1 MSRQELPRE
10 SQRVLTAAFRLGE
23 TVEAAAVIL
32 IAERA
37 LDFAKLK
44 SETGRLR
51 LIVSSDNERVVEA
64 ARQDDV
70 DVVSIQHEPE
80 TRHIQ
85 VSQVLLEA
93 IADELLQT
101 GDVVV
106 VVYSAFEKDNCD
118 TISVVRLAEQLSRL
132 TSRDLQ
138 RLETKV
144 PLETLR
150 IVVDLA
156 CDIGR
161 EGREGK
167 PVGTL
172 FTVGNHRKVMEQST
186 EQVHDPFRGYPKS
199 ERSIRNPRVRESIKE
214 LAQIDGAFVI
224 SSDGL
229 AIAALSTGGGCG
241 SWPSQ
246 PVQPGCWKRS
256 GSSSA
261 GARIANFNASSS
273 IPEPSGSVATASATR
288 RVTNSEVLAL
298 RTSRRIGDASFRR
311 AGRRRGRR
319 CE

>member
-106 VVYSAFEKDNCD
+106 VVYSE
-118 TISVVRLAEQLSRL
+118 
-132 TSRDLQ
+132 
-138 RLETKV
+138 
-144 PLETLR
+144 
-150 IVVDLA
+150 
-156 CDIGR
+156 IGR
-161 EGREGK
+161 AH
-167 PVGTL
+167 V
-172 FTVGNHRKVMEQST
+172 
-186 EQVHDPFRGYPKS
+186 
-199 ERSIRNPRVRESIKE
+199 
-214 LAQIDGAFVI
+214 
-224 SSDGL
+224 
-229 AIAALSTGGGCG
+229 
-241 SWPSQ
+241 
-246 PVQPGCWKRS
+246 
-256 GSSSA
+256 
-261 GARIANFNASSS
+261 
-273 IPEPSGSVATASATR
+273 
-288 RVTNSEVLAL
+288 
-298 RTSRRIGDASFRR
+298 
-311 AGRRRGRR
+311 
-319 CE
+319 

>member
-10 SQRVLTAAFRLGE
+10 SQRVLAAAFRLGE

-32 IAERA
+32 IAERC
-37 LDFAKLK
+37 LDFAKVK
-44 SETGRLR
+44 AESGKLR
-51 LIVSSDNERVVEA
+51 LIVSSDDSKVLDA

-70 DVVSIQHEPE
+70 DVVGIQHEPE
-80 TRHIQ
+80 TRHFQ

-93 IADELLQT
+93 IADELVQT

-118 TISVVRLAEQLSRL
+118 TVTVVRLAEQLSRL

-156 CDIGR
+156 CEIGR

-167 PVGTL
+167 PVGAL
-172 FTVGNHRKVMEQST
+172 FVVGNHRKVMEQST
-186 EQVHDPFRGYPKS
+186 EQVHDPFRGYPKA

-229 AIAALSTGGGCG
+229 AIAAGRHLRGAAEGLTLSKGLGSRHWAAAEISKSTGAIAIAV
-241 SWPSQ
+241 SQ
-246 PVQPGCWKRS
+246 STGTVRVFQDGLIVL
-256 GSSSA
+256 
-261 GARIANFNASSS
+261 RIEPMRNAMKWHEVTTDG
-273 IPEPSGSVATASATR
+273 PE
-288 RVTNSEVLAL
+288 
-298 RTSRRIGDASFRR
+298 
-311 AGRRRGRR
+311 
-319 CE
+319 